1 MKTILTTAILLGSVA
16 DSLDSNS
23 KGQVRAVKLMAK
35 ADEVMEQAA
44 EAMSGIA
51 SSLGESSLVDEGMA
65 LKAEALVEADAL
77 ADLEVEERLIQDQKH
92 DEQSS

>member
-16 DSLDSNS
+16 DTLDSNS

-51 SSLGESSLVDEGMA
+51 SQLGESSLVDEGTA

-92 DEQSS
+92 DE